1 MDELITVFAMI
12 LGVLLRIAIPIAA
25 TILLITVL
33 KWLDERWKREADV
46 ESTAAVKVGNVGCWD
61 INNCS
66 AEQRARCQAY
76 ANPDKPCWQVFREK
90 DGRLQE
96 RCIGCD
102 IFRQAPEPVTT

>member
-1 MDELITVFAMI
+1 MEELITVLTI
-12 LGVLLRIAIPIAA
+12 IIGVLLRIAIPIAV
-25 TILLITVL
+25 TLSFIKLL
-33 KWLDERWKREADV
+33 KWLDERWQLEAEEGATV
-46 ESTAAVKVGNVGCWD
+46 VKVGNVGCWD

-66 AEQRARCQAY
+66 PEQRVGCQAY

-102 IFRQAPEPVTT
+102 IFRQAPEPVTI